1 MILFTAFPPLRKEK
15 MCVGRFISSLQL
27 MLLLAS
33 YYLPW
38 GKAEWNQLGND
49 IVGTVAN
56 ERCGR
61 SSAMNGNGSILAVG
75 STLYGVSSTLVTGR
89 ARVFFFD
96 NYRGEWVQ
104 MGDDLVGEQDKEN
117 YGYSVSLNEEGNILA
132 VGSYLYSLS
141 AATSSHVGR
150 ALVFSYNGSHWLPL
164 GNQIVGEQSGEQ
176 CGASVSLSAN
186 GTVLSVG
193 CIYYGVSYSLFD
205 VGRTIVYSFNGTMW
219 VEKGSSIVGSQTSE
233 HCGWSISL
241 NAAGTVVTLGCYLYD
256 VSLSN
261 STLVDAGRV
270 QVYSYNGT
278 EWVKMGD
285 DIVGTQAYENFG
297 YSLSLNAEG
306 TTVAAGS
313 IGYSS
318 SSLLQA
324 GRVRVYA
331 YNGNSAGWNILGSP
345 LNGSQAGESFG
356 NSVVLNGDGSKLVV
370 GASVYSTPAPSLSNA
385 GRAIVYIYRRG
396 AGWLQWGS
404 DIMGSNA
411 NEQAGGSVSISYDG
425 SNLAIGSR
433 LYNPTTS
440 LAKAGRIRVFSNITY
455 HPTSQPSSQPSSR
468 PSRRPTGEPTV
479 PPSSRPSGRPSSSP
493 SLRPLAEPSLRP
505 SSLPSS
511 QPSSQPS
518 NRPSQRPTDEPTGQP
533 SSRPSGRPSISP
545 SVRPLAEPSL
555 RPSSLPSSQPSS
567 QPSSR
572 PSRRPTDEPTGQP
585 SSRPSGRPSSCPSVS
600 PSFESSLKPSSLP
613 SSLPSSQPSSRPS
626 RRSAG
631 QPSGQPSG
639 QQSSRPS
646 SSPSVSP
653 SAEPSLRPSSLL
665 TSQPSSQPSGRPT
678 MVISGYSI
686 APTTS
691 KPSKAPSVGSKTTTT
706 VVTASNS
713 SSVEVRNISGNSLT
727 IGSLTSSS
735 TATVT
740 VTSLS
745 NSSSS
750 GNKNA
755 SALASHLKSDIITV
769 TVTNSSSDGAQFTAN
784 ISISNP
790 SSSNSSSSLAIF
802 EHNCTVEM
810 KEEVVY
816 DCLDAKVVYNLT
828 CSGEASARVEQQCPV
843 SQLQCSVIDMNT
855 YNVVDSDYCTVVSST
870 KTSVQ
875 CKCGYSSSNNTGSST
890 SPPSSSP
897 TSKSSSVSVAVTS
910 EYVTGDFS
918 ATVSVVGGL
927 SSAAAVEGTM
937 AVLSAFGCLWLVG
950 LLMIGS
956 MFVRMD
962 GGLVWRSLW
971 SRVVDILKKAKLR
984 RVRTRG
990 VIMPLNDSRRG
1001 EGVEKVRRLWVSY
1014 VMEVMPKVFRPR
1026 CWLHRMWEELC
1037 DRHEYLELLVWWLGS
1052 GSGERGVDKAKS
1064 HTGSKKADESRRS
1077 RIGDEG
1083 SNMMEDERWEKVL
1096 SVGRLLTS
1104 ITISCFLLA
1113 WLYDLQYPDDDGS
1126 CGQHLTSESCLSR
1139 KSPLD
1144 SGQSYCKWQTA
1155 RAVTAAVLVESK
1167 QRSVLSSTVIAAT
1180 LTDAELH
1187 SQCQYADSQAS
1198 LLATMLVA
1206 VAVSFISTVVT
1217 RAMVALFSVILAPT
1231 LQGEG
1236 KERARQGK
1244 GGSWWIM
1251 SLYVLGE
1258 LFQVDLLQRVMRYE
1272 VSGELR
1278 LARQAFL
1285 RGCSEQGGEESVELR
1300 KDIFVF
1306 QDGVSNEGEGGEGSI
1321 LSPEVEDDHKGND
1334 LHDGNRRRRD
1344 SVEEDAVGR
1353 TSESMQ
1359 CMEMGMIIDEHESS
1373 MKKRGKKKD
1382 ARGRLQE
1389 MSVPA
1394 TVPRDKVVEV
1404 HRQLLCHAEDMD
1416 TKAAIL
1422 LHVYLYDIVHHHSN
1436 RVAAEIL
1443 WQTMTKDYRLPSPSV
1458 SMGVKWACGCLILGL
1473 NMGALLFICLKG
1485 LSRGKVWQGDFLE
1498 ACAIQWVLDVVFVS
1512 VVEILCVDFG
1522 IPGLA
1527 YVEVL
1532 EKGYVGLLR
1541 TLDST
1546 LKHLGS
1552 GGVRKQQVS
1561 TDAAC
1566 ARTLL
1571 RTTASF
1577 TNEVASQS
1585 RALSMSA
1592 PMEQLVSDEVCYGLP
1607 EARVLLLGCRQ
1618 HVAHPGSCFSS
1629 NADQEVKKVGGEE
1642 VVASSAS
1649 CRWSR
1654 KVSVAPMTMP
1664 REGVEFSSEEREGL
1678 KARVVRSA
1686 ESVGGEEHLPIQAKT
1701 EAGGLHAGWSKLCSG
1716 CISSWLCCKRMLN
1729 GWGLHSLCVWL
1740 VLNMSIGRQ
1749 RLFVR
1754 FFAPLSLAG
1763 VILAWS
1769 YLGKGGSSAAVS
1781 AYEALFVLLI
1791 ILLSLGSVWKSIHRQ
1806 DSSLASHGLLLREEP
1821 SMLVV
1826 GGPVN
1831 GDVGGE
1837 SSTAGAGIDVGDSG
1851 SNCAGGLVYE
1861 KEREGLVGKVPS
1873 PAVEVLHE
1881 EECSELSNVCE
1892 GHEGDSCFLHEEVHV
1907 GGSEEEEVDL
1917 TISFLFSDYSS
1928 FSHSSVSSRMEEISL
1943 GSSSRSSIE
1952 KSMNGSGSESDC
1964 EISFNNIGGED
1975 HGYG

>member
-1 MILFTAFPPLRKEK
+1 
-15 MCVGRFISSLQL
+15 

-518 NRPSQRPTDEPTGQP
+518 NRPSQRPTDEPT
-533 SSRPSGRPSISP
+533 
-545 SVRPLAEPSL
+545 
-555 RPSSLPSSQPSS
+555 
-567 QPSSR
+567 
-572 PSRRPTDEPTGQP
+572 
-585 SSRPSGRPSSCPSVS
+585 
-600 PSFESSLKPSSLP
+600 
-613 SSLPSSQPSSRPS
+613 
-626 RRSAG
+626 
-631 QPSGQPSG
+631 
-639 QQSSRPS
+639 
-646 SSPSVSP
+646 
-653 SAEPSLRPSSLL
+653 
-665 TSQPSSQPSGRPT
+665 
-678 MVISGYSI
+678 
-686 APTTS
+686 
-691 KPSKAPSVGSKTTTT
+691 
-706 VVTASNS
+706 
-713 SSVEVRNISGNSLT
+713 
-727 IGSLTSSS
+727 
-735 TATVT
+735 
-740 VTSLS
+740 
-745 NSSSS
+745 
-750 GNKNA
+750 
-755 SALASHLKSDIITV
+755 
-769 TVTNSSSDGAQFTAN
+769 
-784 ISISNP
+784 
-790 SSSNSSSSLAIF
+790 
-802 EHNCTVEM
+802 
-810 KEEVVY
+810 
-816 DCLDAKVVYNLT
+816 
-828 CSGEASARVEQQCPV
+828 
-843 SQLQCSVIDMNT
+843 
-855 YNVVDSDYCTVVSST
+855 
-870 KTSVQ
+870 
-875 CKCGYSSSNNTGSST
+875 
-890 SPPSSSP
+890 
-897 TSKSSSVSVAVTS
+897 
-910 EYVTGDFS
+910 
-918 ATVSVVGGL
+918 
-927 SSAAAVEGTM
+927 
-937 AVLSAFGCLWLVG
+937 
-950 LLMIGS
+950 
-956 MFVRMD
+956 
-962 GGLVWRSLW
+962 
-971 SRVVDILKKAKLR
+971 
-984 RVRTRG
+984 
-990 VIMPLNDSRRG
+990 
-1001 EGVEKVRRLWVSY
+1001 
-1014 VMEVMPKVFRPR
+1014 
-1026 CWLHRMWEELC
+1026 
-1037 DRHEYLELLVWWLGS
+1037 
-1052 GSGERGVDKAKS
+1052 
-1064 HTGSKKADESRRS
+1064 
-1077 RIGDEG
+1077 
-1083 SNMMEDERWEKVL
+1083 
-1096 SVGRLLTS
+1096 
-1104 ITISCFLLA
+1104 
-1113 WLYDLQYPDDDGS
+1113 
-1126 CGQHLTSESCLSR
+1126 
-1139 KSPLD
+1139 
-1144 SGQSYCKWQTA
+1144 
-1155 RAVTAAVLVESK
+1155 
-1167 QRSVLSSTVIAAT
+1167 
-1180 LTDAELH
+1180 
-1187 SQCQYADSQAS
+1187 
-1198 LLATMLVA
+1198 
-1206 VAVSFISTVVT
+1206 
-1217 RAMVALFSVILAPT
+1217 
-1231 LQGEG
+1231 
-1236 KERARQGK
+1236 
-1244 GGSWWIM
+1244 
-1251 SLYVLGE
+1251 
-1258 LFQVDLLQRVMRYE
+1258 
-1272 VSGELR
+1272 
-1278 LARQAFL
+1278 
-1285 RGCSEQGGEESVELR
+1285 
-1300 KDIFVF
+1300 
-1306 QDGVSNEGEGGEGSI
+1306 
-1321 LSPEVEDDHKGND
+1321 
-1334 LHDGNRRRRD
+1334 
-1344 SVEEDAVGR
+1344 
-1353 TSESMQ
+1353 
-1359 CMEMGMIIDEHESS
+1359 
-1373 MKKRGKKKD
+1373 
-1382 ARGRLQE
+1382 
-1389 MSVPA
+1389 
-1394 TVPRDKVVEV
+1394 
-1404 HRQLLCHAEDMD
+1404 
-1416 TKAAIL
+1416 
-1422 LHVYLYDIVHHHSN
+1422 
-1436 RVAAEIL
+1436 
-1443 WQTMTKDYRLPSPSV
+1443 
-1458 SMGVKWACGCLILGL
+1458 
-1473 NMGALLFICLKG
+1473 
-1485 LSRGKVWQGDFLE
+1485 
-1498 ACAIQWVLDVVFVS
+1498 
-1512 VVEILCVDFG
+1512 
-1522 IPGLA
+1522 
-1527 YVEVL
+1527 
-1532 EKGYVGLLR
+1532 
-1541 TLDST
+1541 
-1546 LKHLGS
+1546 
-1552 GGVRKQQVS
+1552 
-1561 TDAAC
+1561 
-1566 ARTLL
+1566 
-1571 RTTASF
+1571 ASF

-1592 PMEQLVSDEVCYGLP
+1592 PMEQ
-1607 EARVLLLGCRQ
+1607 Q

-1654 KVSVAPMTMP
+1654 KVAPMTMS
-1664 REGVEFSSEEREGL
+1664 REGVESASEEREGL

-1686 ESVGGEEHLPIQAKT
+1686 ESVGGEEHLPILAET
-1701 EAGGLHAGWSKLCSG
+1701 EAG
-1716 CISSWLCCKRMLN
+1716 
-1729 GWGLHSLCVWL
+1729 
-1740 VLNMSIGRQ
+1740 
-1749 RLFVR
+1749 
-1754 FFAPLSLAG
+1754 
-1763 VILAWS
+1763 
-1769 YLGKGGSSAAVS
+1769 
-1781 AYEALFVLLI
+1781 
-1791 ILLSLGSVWKSIHRQ
+1791 
-1806 DSSLASHGLLLREEP
+1806 REEP

-1928 FSHSSVSSRMEEISL
+1928 FSHSSVSSSMEEISL